1 MAFDQAKIYIAGKSP
16 IVDLKHFFIQW
27 TYRL

>member
-1 MAFDQAKIYIAGKSP
+1 MAFDQAEIYIAGKSP

-27 TYRL
+27 TCRL